1 MDFKDPK
8 NQILFLAI
16 FGFLVLIYIW
26 HTKFYTPY
34 DEHLTQNKQLYAKL
48 SADVH
53 AVKQKAESLEGL
65 QAEVA
70 NQNARYE
77 KVKLWLPERKEDE
90 SFLAQLHIAA
100 QQTNST
106 IISITPQ
113 LSAPQE
119 FYTANSYIIELEST
133 YHNMGNLLA
142 KIVNFPFI
150 VTVSDIQIKSKDDK
164 SELQAI
170 SAKKRRDLTVLAAF
184 KLTTF
189 NSNNLDQGGQT
200 Q

>member
-26 HTKFYTPY
+26 HLKFYTPY
-34 DEHLTQNKQLYAKL
+34 EEHLAQNKQLYAQL
-48 SADVH
+48 SSDLH

-65 QAEVA
+65 QKEV
-70 NQNARYE
+70 NEQNARYE

-90 SFLAQLHIAA
+90 SFLAQLHIAS

-106 IISITPQ
+106 VISIAPQ
-113 LSAPQE
+113 LPTPQE
-119 FYTANSYIIELEST
+119 FYTANSYIVEIEST
-133 YHNMGNLLA
+133 YHNLGNLLA

-150 VTVSDIQIKSKDDK
+150 VNVSDIQIKAKEDK
-164 SELQAI
+164 SEMQAM
-170 SAKKRRDLTVLAAF
+170 SAKKRKDMTVVATF
-184 KLTTF
+184 KLTTY
-189 NSNNLDQGGQT
+189 NSNNPDQGGQT